1 MAKKSARKEIT
12 KINLKQAALEGLS
25 YERACE
31 TAKRAGKPSYR
42 FTVGDKVQVG
52 HLLNCVVD
60 EALEGGYMYLIRS
73 GANSD
78 NYSCWAWTNVRPL
91 DDDKD
96 THFAKRNSALSRLH
110 YSNRSMY
117 SLLSFQYL
125 FGVDFNPDYQ
135 RGSVWDDEDR
145 EKLLDSIFMGR
156 EIGRFVFKQLPFT
169 RTSNDGNYYEIVVT
183 KINLKQ
189 AALEGLSYE
198 RACETAKRAGK
209 PSYRFTVG
217 DKVQVGHLLNCVVD
231 EALEGGY
238 MYLIRSGANSDNYSC
253 WAWTNVRPL
262 DDDKD
267 THFAKRNSALS
278 RLHYSNRSMY
288 SLLSFQYL
296 FGVDFNPDYQRGS
309 VWDDEDREKL
319 LDSIFMGR
327 EIGRFVFKQLPFT
340 RTSNDGNYYEIVDG
354 KQRMLTLLAFYENR
368 FPYKGVFY
376 NDLSAQDKNWFMDAS
391 IGVAEIDQSV
401 TRAEVLEIFLAMNEG
416 GKPVTKEVLDHARE
430 LLNEEK
436 GEGL

>member
-1 MAKKSARKEIT
+1 MAKKSARKEI
-12 KINLKQAALEGLS
+12 
-25 YERACE
+25 
-31 TAKRAGKPSYR
+31 
-42 FTVGDKVQVG
+42 
-52 HLLNCVVD
+52 
-60 EALEGGYMYLIRS
+60 
-73 GANSD
+73 
-78 NYSCWAWTNVRPL
+78 
-91 DDDKD
+91 
-96 THFAKRNSALSRLH
+96 
-110 YSNRSMY
+110 
-117 SLLSFQYL
+117 
-125 FGVDFNPDYQ
+125 
-135 RGSVWDDEDR
+135 
-145 EKLLDSIFMGR
+145 
-156 EIGRFVFKQLPFT
+156 
-169 RTSNDGNYYEIVVT
+169 T

-416 GKPVTKEVLDHARE
+416 GQFFTPYNVGQMMARINMPDSLVLDKSRILRVNDPCCGAGCLLLAGYNVMRE
-430 LLNEEK
+430 QLESTDPDWDKYVLFVAQDIDPLVCKMCYIQMCCIGVPGVVVVGNSLFPDTELSPTDFWFTHKYFALDEK
-436 GEGL
+436 ALENTYQQKKE